1 MKLDPVA
8 RSLIA
13 FGILIVV
20 VGLAWQ
26 LGWIQHL
33 RLGRLPGD
41 IVVERE
47 NFKFYFLITTGLLVS
62 AALTFVAWLFRNW

>member
-47 NFKFYFLITTGLLVS
+47 NFKFYFPITTGLLVS